1 MTEQKV
7 MNRWLVVIGAVAIQL
22 CLGAIYAWSVFT
34 PKLCDPAGAYKF
46 TATQANWIF
55 SIGLLVF
62 SFTIILSG
70 RIMGKTGPRKL
81 AVASAIV
88 LGAGYILGG
97 FFGGSF
103 FAQLILIGI
112 VGGFG
117 IGLGYAVPISVGVK
131 WFPDKKGM
139 VTGLAVAGF
148 GFGAMIWVKSPTR
161 GSTCSTP

>member
-1 MTEQKV
+1 MS
-7 MNRWLVVIGAVAIQL
+7 RRHL
-22 CLGAIYAWSVFT
+22 CLVRVHAEALRSGR
-34 PKLCDPAGAYKF
+34 AYKF

-117 IGLGYAVPISVGVK
+117 IGLGYAVPIPSESSG
-131 WFPDKKGM
+131 
-139 VTGLAVAGF
+139 
-148 GFGAMIWVKSPTR
+148 SPTR
-161 GSTCSTP
+161 RVW